1 MVNNKYYTTDATAL
15 GSFIDIPI
23 PTVPETPYYF
33 PTYDA
38 NNWFIQPGPSIID
51 FSDVLNWARNLLDMH
66 GFADSEFAFIRDL
79 GTCAAMLKRSYNDK
93 TELSIEDCLKIRNHI
108 SELISN
114 NRPTLVGRRKY
125 LEDLILTNVK
135 INGRALSAIEY
146 SLNAKFSY
154 CKRKCRYIKG

>member
-1 MVNNKYYTTDATAL
+1 MPVCVSWPLFLCKNEIKNTSTTWGT
-15 GSFIDIPI
+15 S
-23 PTVPETPYYF
+23 
-33 PTYDA
+33 
-38 NNWFIQPGPSIID
+38 PG
-51 FSDVLNWARNLLDMH
+51 LL
-66 GFADSEFAFIRDL
+66 SEFAFIRDL